1 MTRPLDLSTYLV
13 TDTALCGPRG
23 VVVTVREAVLGGA
36 TTVQIREK
44 DAAAR
49 DLLELVRA
57 VADAVGDRATVL
69 VDDRVDVFLA
79 ARAAGSAVHGVHLGQ
94 SDLPAREAREVI
106 GADAIL
112 GLTANTAA
120 HLAALEALPPGTV
133 DYLGVGVIRPT
144 STKPDHPAPLGIAGF
159 AEIAAATPLPCVAIG
174 GIRVD
179 DVAALKHAGAAG
191 VAVVSAICAA
201 SDPRAAAAAF
211 ASAWSQA

>member
-23 VVVTVREAVLGGA
+23 VVATVREAVAGGA

-49 DLLELVRA
+49 DLLELVRS
-57 VADAVGDRATVL
+57 VADAVGDRAAVL
-69 VDDRVDVFLA
+69 VDDHVDVFLA

-94 SDLPAREAREVI
+94 SDLPVREAREVI

-133 DYLGVGVIRPT
+133 DYLGAGVIRPT
-144 STKPDHPAPLGIAGF
+144 STKPDHPAPLGVAGF

-179 DVAALKHAGAAG
+179 DVAGLKHAGAAG

-211 ASAWSQA
+211 ATAWSRA